1 MSLHLH
7 LAVSHFWQTDNT
19 RTMYRTEPSRQLIKH
34 VVYVSTT
41 IRLNALI
48 EPSVCVC
55 VCARASLRVNRSHI
69 NQLPRSLLIVKLG
82 P

>member
-55 VCARASLRVNRSHI
+55 VCALLCGLIDHTLI
-69 NQLPRSLLIVKLG
+69 NCHARY
-82 P
+82 